1 MIKVSFKKKIY
12 AIPTRWS
19 ELNQIQ
25 FMGVSEAMERFE
37 SGNCDF
43 EEFKIMTTVA
53 ILQLNTKRMR
63 PTDALYENLFR
74 ISEKLDFPY
83 TIEEKHDSREVS
95 LRVILDRQILPQI
108 YDYQGYEFS
117 CRNGMAET
125 SMSAERYVDAI
136 SLMQL
141 YSKKRSDIVLDRLTA
156 VLRIV

>member
-83 TIEEKHDSREVS
+83 TIFLQE
-95 LRVILDRQILPQI
+95 
-108 YDYQGYEFS
+108 
-117 CRNGMAET
+117 RNGRDFHVRRKVCRRHITYA
-125 SMSAERYVDAI
+125 ALFQKA
-136 SLMQL
+136 Q
-141 YSKKRSDIVLDRLTA
+141 
-156 VLRIV
+156 